1 MSNVPAWIQVMQALS
16 TPAIAFGA
24 GIIAYRQW
32 RTAQRKLVLDLFERR
47 LAAYNK
53 IVAACRPA
61 IRPDGI
67 RSMEDMHALTSAI
80 DDARFL
86 FGEDV
91 RTVLRKVREDA
102 AAIVTITDVLKEAN
116 APERDTWIDTASKKR
131 NSLLDAFEAFPS
143 TFEPYMALPEK
154 RPRTIGEW
162 LKDRNRLRLSYADEK
177 QK

>member
-1 MSNVPAWIQVMQALS
+1 
-16 TPAIAFGA
+16 
-24 GIIAYRQW
+24 
-32 RTAQRKLVLDLFERR
+32 
-47 LAAYNK
+47 
-53 IVAACRPA
+53 
-61 IRPDGI
+61 
-67 RSMEDMHALTSAI
+67 MHALTSAI